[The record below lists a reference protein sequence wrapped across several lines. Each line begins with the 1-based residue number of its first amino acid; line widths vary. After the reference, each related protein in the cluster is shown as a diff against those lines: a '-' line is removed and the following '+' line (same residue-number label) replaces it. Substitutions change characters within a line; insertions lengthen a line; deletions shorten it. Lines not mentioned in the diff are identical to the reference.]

1 MDQAKTAADN
11 VRALIADH
19 RRHERACRVHAAR
32 LRREAQQLRELPAGG
47 ARSLFRAH
55 ELARKAIALTEQADS
70 DSAAAAL
77 LATPPPALT
86 RTPPCIS
93 YLTGDVSRN
102 PRKFRHPSPVTPH
115 PNSNPATS
123 ASRSI
128 KLRVGRDSCKKQQKV
143 S

>member
-1 MDQAKTAADN
+1 MTAADN

-77 LATPPPALT
+77 LATTPALT

-93 YLTGDVSRN
+93 CLT
-102 PRKFRHPSPVTPH
+102 PLP
-115 PNSNPATS
+115 
-123 ASRSI
+123 
-128 KLRVGRDSCKKQQKV
+128 
-143 S
+143 